1 MTDSDSLCRSS
12 PGSDTGPPDS
22 AQPSCAHSDSAQ
34 PDDRPAD
41 AVLVAA
47 SLDEPERF
55 AVLFDRHAPT
65 IHQYVARRLGRD
77 AADDVTAE
85 TFLTAFRIRARYDS
99 GRAGVRPWLHG
110 IAAKLISRHRREEVR
125 ALKLLARTGH
135 DPVAE
140 TWTDSADD
148 RVTAQAASR
157 PLAKALAAL
166 SEGDRHALLLFA
178 WADFTYQEI
187 AEALDIPVGTVRSRL
202 NRARRKLRATTSPY
216 NPFDE
221 RGKTGTDQLLA
232 PNEPNEPNARNE
244 PHAPHAP
251 EGDPA

>member
-1 MTDSDSLCRSS
+1 M
-12 PGSDTGPPDS
+12 
-22 AQPSCAHSDSAQ
+22 
-34 PDDRPAD
+34 
-41 AVLVAA
+41 AA

-202 NRARRKLRATTSPY
+202 NRARRKLRATTAPYSPL
-216 NPFDE
+216 D
-221 RGKTGTDQLLA
+221 
-232 PNEPNEPNARNE
+232 
-244 PHAPHAP
+244 PHAP

>member
-1 MTDSDSLCRSS
+1 MTDSLCRPAQGAGTS
-12 PGSDTGPPDS
+12 GADT
-22 AQPSCAHSDSAQ
+22 AQ
-34 PDDRPAD
+34 AD
-41 AVLVAA
+41 AVLIAA
-47 SLDEPERF
+47 SLDDPERF

-65 IHQYVARRLGRD
+65 IHRYVARRLGRD
-77 AADDVTAE
+77 VADDVTAE

-99 GRAGVRPWLHG
+99 GRAGVRPWPYG
-110 IAAKLISRHRREEVR
+110 IAAKLISRHRREEAK
-125 ALKLLARTGH
+125 ALKVLARTGR

-157 PLAKALAAL
+157 PLAKALAKL

-202 NRARRKLRATTSPY
+202 NRARTKLRTATGAHSPFSDSSAS
-216 NPFDE
+216 NQPI
-221 RGKTGTDQLLA
+221 
-232 PNEPNEPNARNE
+232 E
-244 PHAPHAP
+244 PHVP
-251 EGDPA
+251 EGDLA

>member
-1 MTDSDSLCRSS
+1 MTDSLC
-12 PGSDTGPPDS
+12 GGDT
-22 AQPSCAHSDSAQ
+22 AQ
-34 PDDRPAD
+34 AD
-41 AVLVAA
+41 AVLIAA

-55 AVLFDRHAPT
+55 AVLFDRHAST

-99 GRAGVRPWLHG
+99 GRASVRPWLHG
-110 IAAKLISRHRREEVR
+110 IAAKLISAHRREEVR

-140 TWTDSADD
+140 TWTESADD
-148 RVTAQAASR
+148 RVAAQAASR
-157 PLAKALAAL
+157 PLAKELAKL

-202 NRARRKLRATTSPY
+202 NRARRKLRSATGVSSP
-216 NPFDE
+216 FTE
-221 RGKTGTDQLLA
+221 L
-232 PNEPNEPNARNE
+232 NEPFE
-244 PHAPHAP
+244 PHVP

>member
-1 MTDSDSLCRSS
+1 MTDSDPLCRSS
-12 PGSDTGPPDS
+12 WGNGTTRAGTARADT
-22 AQPSCAHSDSAQ
+22 AQPGAALPGTVQ
-34 PDDRPAD
+34 PDTALPD

-99 GRAGVRPWLHG
+99 GLAGVRPWLHG
-110 IAAKLISRHRREEVR
+110 IAAKLISRHRREEVK
-125 ALKLLARTGH
+125 ALKLLARTGR

-178 WADFTYQEI
+178 WADFSYQEI

-202 NRARRKLRATTSPY
+202 NRARRKLRVTAGPYSP
-216 NPFDE
+216 FGESDE
-221 RGKTGTDQLLA
+221 IAGTAGAAVPPL
-232 PNEPNEPNARNE
+232 E
-244 PHAPHAP
+244 PHVS

>member
-1 MTDSDSLCRSS
+1 VGHRAA
-12 PGSDTGPPDS
+12 GRHARGRR
-22 AQPSCAHSDSAQ
+22 A
-34 PDDRPAD
+34 RRR
-41 AVLVAA
+41 VAA

-85 TFLTAFRIRARYDS
+85 TYLTAFRIRARYDS

-125 ALKLLARTGH
+125 ALKLPARTGH

-157 PLAKALAAL
+157 PPAKALAAL
-166 SEGDRHALLLFA
+166 AM
-178 WADFTYQEI
+178 I
-187 AEALDIPVGTVRSRL
+187 TVRD
-202 NRARRKLRATTSPY
+202 AWGVVDKPG
-216 NPFDE
+216 E
-221 RGKTGTDQLLA
+221 R
-232 PNEPNEPNARNE
+232 P
-244 PHAPHAP
+244 
-251 EGDPA
+251 

>member
-1 MTDSDSLCRSS
+1 MTDSDPLCRSS
-12 PGSDTGPPDS
+12 WGNGTTRAGTARADTALPGTV
-22 AQPSCAHSDSAQ
+22 Q
-34 PDDRPAD
+34 PDTVQPDTALPD

-99 GRAGVRPWLHG
+99 GLAGVRPWLHG
-110 IAAKLISRHRREEVR
+110 IAAKLISRHRREEVK
-125 ALKLLARTGH
+125 ALKLLARTGR

-178 WADFTYQEI
+178 WADFSYQEI

-202 NRARRKLRATTSPY
+202 NRARRKLRVTAGPYSPFGESGESGEIAGAAV
-216 NPFDE
+216 PP
-221 RGKTGTDQLLA
+221 L
-232 PNEPNEPNARNE
+232 E
-244 PHAPHAP
+244 PHVS

>member
-1 MTDSDSLCRSS
+1 MTDSLCRPS
-12 PGSDTGPPDS
+12 PGGGTSGGDT
-22 AQPSCAHSDSAQ
+22 A
-34 PDDRPAD
+34 PAD
-41 AVLVAA
+41 TALIAA

-65 IHQYVARRLGRD
+65 IHRYVARRLGAD

-99 GRAGVRPWLHG
+99 ERAGVRPWLHG

-125 ALKLLARTGH
+125 ALRLLARTGH

-140 TWTDSADD
+140 SWTDSADD
-148 RVTAQAASR
+148 RVAAQAASR
-157 PLAKALAAL
+157 PLAKALAKL

-187 AEALDIPVGTVRSRL
+187 AEALGIPVGTVRSRL
-202 NRARRKLRATTSPY
+202 NRARRKLRATTGVVSPLTEPAD
-216 NPFDE
+216 PF
-221 RGKTGTDQLLA
+221 G
-232 PNEPNEPNARNE
+232 
-244 PHAPHAP
+244 PHVP
-251 EGDPA
+251 EGDLA